1 MNLSNIIISDL
12 VPLSQRGLYQGLIGL
27 TFALAS
33 AIGPPLVR
41 HLTTSIM
48 KPNQDEFSLREVLW
62 LRRLLGDGSFVSLIK
77 VLSMSEYFVLKQVG
91 FLFRHQFTIDRDRF
105 CPCHLLP

>member
-33 AIGPPLVR
+33 AIGPP
-41 HLTTSIM
+41 I
-48 KPNQDEFSLREVLW
+48 
-62 LRRLLGDGSFVSLIK
+62 VSL
-77 VLSMSEYFVLKQVG
+77 
-91 FLFRHQFTIDRDRF
+91 
-105 CPCHLLP
+105 PCLP